1 MADDN
6 NPPPQRTRRS
16 SFAGQ
21 TFADLFGGSRPARPS
36 NNDSQPAQQFP
47 GPITSAAAQAQQRRL
62 SIATLGLSGSPNSTT
77 SPFGSLRGLNRRDS
91 LSSANSGSL
100 DESAI
105 EDEPSMTTAGSGSVP
120 HTPFARRMSFGARA
134 MRDIRTSSGSAGGGG
149 TSPGL
154 QNGRSPPP
162 VVSSKPGNSHA
173 RVPSVSASNSSST
186 ANNGTI
192 SARANGGRGLSSLPL
207 ASSRCLSA
215 FTYSVLPEMSTDP
228 FSQTGEGF
236 NWSDNLRSRAERTSI
251 AAPSGISAGNGSV
264 SAAHHAR
271 AKSVA
276 TMEPPIREIPKP
288 VASKP
293 DHFQERILKGDFY
306 MD

>member
-21 TFADLFGGSRPARPS
+21 TLADLFGGSRPARPS

-207 ASSRCLSA
+207 PPHSFFFFTPSSFLEHVTNLS
-215 FTYSVLPEMSTDP
+215 SP
-228 FSQTGEGF
+228 TGEGF

-251 AAPSGISAGNGSV
+251 AAPSGVSAGNGSPGP
-264 SAAHHAR
+264 AHHAR

-276 TMEPPIREIPKP
+276 TMEPPTREIPKP

>member
-1 MADDN
+1 MPHDN
-6 NPPPQRTRRS
+6 PPPPQRTRRS

-105 EDEPSMTTAGSGSVP
+105 EDEPSTTTAGSGSVP

-134 MRDIRTSSGSAGGGG
+134 MRDIRTSSGSTGGGG
-149 TSPGL
+149 GISPGL

-162 VVSSKPGNSHA
+162 VASSKPGNSHA

-186 ANNGTI
+186 ANNSTI
-192 SARANGGRGLSSLPL
+192 SARANGGR
-207 ASSRCLSA
+207 
-215 FTYSVLPEMSTDP
+215 
-228 FSQTGEGF
+228 GEGF

-251 AAPSGISAGNGSV
+251 AAPSGISAGNGSLG
-264 SAAHHAR
+264 SAHHAR

-288 VASKP
+288 AASKP